1 MGIHFDKKRLITS
14 LISALLLIILT
25 ASVLK
30 WRTGNINNYS
40 QAAFIM
46 GTVFSLDINSYG
58 DDPTGDLI
66 AIGNRLEHD
75 LLSHRIS
82 DSEISLINGNS
93 GTPEGYPL
101 TAEMEEIL
109 TTCLQISADSNGA
122 FDITIG
128 ALTDLWDIDGWASGE
143 NDGEFIPPSAD
154 MISDAL
160 SHCGY
165 EKVRI
170 EDHRIYMPEGMKLD
184 LGAIGKGIYLDE
196 CRSYIQ
202 ENQTTNDLSGI
213 IAAGGSI
220 LTLGEKEGGWTIGI
234 TDPFNSGEIYDK
246 LSVSGYRN
254 TSTSGS
260 YERFVEYRGVRYHH
274 IINPLTGYPTGCA
287 EDNNKDYSAS
297 VTIIS
302 DSGLMSDALSTA
314 CFVLGETKGRE
325 LAKKYGADIYV
336 IPEK

>member
-14 LISALLLIILT
+14 LISAILLIILT
-25 ASVLK
+25 ASVLM
-30 WRTGNINNYS
+30 WRTGKTNNYS

-46 GTVFSLDINSYG
+46 GTVFSLDINSDG

-66 AIGNRLEHD
+66 NIGNKLERD
-75 LLSHRIS
+75 LLSHRIA
-82 DSEISLINGNS
+82 DSEISKINASAGA
-93 GTPEGYPL
+93 TDGYQIS
-101 TAEMEEIL
+101 AEMENIL
-109 TTCLQISADSNGA
+109 TTCLQISSDSNGA

-128 ALTDLWDIDGWASGE
+128 ALTELWDIDGWASGE
-143 NDGEFIPPSAD
+143 NEGEFIPPSAD

-170 EDHRIYMPEGMKLD
+170 ENHRIYMPEGMKLD

-196 CRSYIQ
+196 CRSYVE
-202 ENQTTNDLSGI
+202 ENQNDSLLTGI

-220 LTLGEKEGGWTIGI
+220 LTIGEKEGGWTIGI

-246 LSVSGYRN
+246 ISVSGYKN

-260 YERFVEYRGVRYHH
+260 YERFVEYRGDRYHH

-287 EDNNKDYSAS
+287 ENDTKDYPAS

-302 DSGLMSDALSTA
+302 DSGLLSDALSTA
-314 CFVLGETKGRE
+314 CFVLGETDGRE
-325 LAKKYGADIYV
+325 LAKKYDADIYV